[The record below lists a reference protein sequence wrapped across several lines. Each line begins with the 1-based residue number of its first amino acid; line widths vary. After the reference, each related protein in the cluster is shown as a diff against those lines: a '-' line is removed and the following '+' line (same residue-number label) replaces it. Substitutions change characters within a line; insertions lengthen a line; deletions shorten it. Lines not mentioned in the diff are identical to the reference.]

1 MFCIPCENNSAD
13 DDAVAVAT
21 RSYDKAVVAARRGDV
36 AACEDF
42 VRRALETIE
51 EQLLPRSA
59 FISDAAFNIPAAV
72 RELFHDVINLGAKAA
87 LIGGNK
93 DAARRYRATL
103 RALGTDMSDGPGFV
117 RPLDSDKGN
126 CHGWIAK
133 VNRQPAGALRAELK
147 AHGVPTEDVADV
159 DLAPLVCAARRR
171 TEIVWVSWIDWADPG
186 HPLEYKT
193 LNVKG
198 KTYEMVKFKAPEGY
212 DKWMPHVLALR
223 FDTATSA
230 VVRVETARFSAYWNG
245 ENEADRARQLAAPRP
260 IVDEWEDHLAV
271 AVDLPGDMIKVEGR
285 EGKYAVPPKFNFR
298 TQGLALRDGR
308 LVSRPLSPAE
318 KKRVAKALELSNELF
333 YSTTDE
339 YADQAR
345 AHFRG

>member
-13 DDAVAVAT
+13 DDAVALAT
-21 RSYDKAVVAARRGDV
+21 RSYDKAVAAARRGDV
-36 AACEDF
+36 AACRDF

-51 EQLLPRSA
+51 KELLPRSA

-72 RELFHDVINLGAKAA
+72 RRLFHDVINLGAKAA
-87 LIGGNK
+87 LIGG
-93 DAARRYRATL
+93 DEFVADVYRSTL

-117 RPLDSDKGN
+117 RPLDSDKH
-126 CHGWIAK
+126 HGFIAK
-133 VNRQPAGALRAELK
+133 VNRQTAGALRSELA

-171 TEIVWVSWIDWADPG
+171 TKIVWTAWMACADPG
-186 HPLEYKT
+186 EELVYST
-193 LNVKG
+193 LTVDG
-198 KTYEMVKFKAPEGY
+198 KTYENIKFKAPEDY
-212 DKWMPHVLALR
+212 DKWMPHALALR
-223 FDTATSA
+223 FDKDTGA
-230 VVRVETARFSAYWNG
+230 VVRVEYARWDAYWNG
-245 ENEADRARQLAAPRP
+245 EKSAGRVNQLGAPRP
-260 IVDEWEDHLAV
+260 ITDSWEDHLAV

-285 EGKYAVPPKFNFR
+285 EGKYAVPPKHNFR
-298 TQGLALRDGR
+298 TSGLALRDGR

-318 KKRVAKALELSNELF
+318 KKRVAKALELSNELY
-333 YSTTDE
+333 YSTTDG